1 MNISA
6 AVNQTIDKIPLGKIF
21 GYQVFPHYLNA
32 PDAVVRAVCRRVE
45 RQQLKRVAKGLFYTP
60 RQGILGD
67 VPLTDGERL
76 QDLQFKNG
84 RRVGY
89 ITGAALYNRLGL
101 STQIPKTITLAT
113 NRAAQTKDLGTIR
126 IKLVPTRAPISNS
139 TVPLLE
145 ILDVLRKV
153 KKMQD
158 ADVGKVLKVLA
169 QRLAELT
176 PDELRKIQRL
186 ALEYYSAATRALLGV
201 LLTQTMAEILPALRA
216 SINPTCRFNLGLDL
230 VEWLEASAW
239 NIRRNCTSIKMS
251 AWSSFKL
258 PQRISKSQLSTWK

>member
-6 AVNQTIDKIPLGKIF
+6 AVNKTIDKIPPGKIF
-21 GYQVFPHYLNA
+21 GYQVFSQYLNA

-60 RQGILGD
+60 RQGVLGE

-76 QDLQFKNG
+76 RDLQFKNG

-101 STQIPKTITLAT
+101 STQVPKTITLAT

-126 IKLVPTRAPISNS
+126 IKLVPTRAPISNL

-145 ILDVLRKV
+145 ILDVLRNAKKV
-153 KKMQD
+153 QD
-158 ADVGKVLKVLA
+158 VDVGKVLKVLA
-169 QRLAELT
+169 QRLAKLT
-176 PDELRKIQRL
+176 PNELRKIQRL
-186 ALEYYSAATRALLGV
+186 ALEYYSASTRALLGV
-201 LLTQTMAEILPALRA
+201 LLTRTKAEILPDLRA
-216 SINPTCRFNLGLDL
+216 SINPTSRFNPGLDL
-230 VEWLEASAW
+230 DDWPEATAW
-239 NIRRNCTSIKMS
+239 NIR
-251 AWSSFKL
+251 
-258 PQRISKSQLSTWK
+258 

>member
-6 AVNQTIDKIPLGKIF
+6 AVNKTIDKIPPGKIF
-21 GYQVFPHYLNA
+21 GYQVFPQYLNA

-60 RQGILGD
+60 RQGLLGE

-76 QDLQFKNG
+76 QYLQFKNA

-89 ITGAALYNRLGL
+89 ITGAALNNRFGL
-101 STQIPKTITLAT
+101 STQVPKTITLAT

-126 IKLVPTRAPISNS
+126 IKLVPTRAPINNL

-145 ILDVLRKV
+145 ILDVLRNAKKV
-153 KKMQD
+153 QD

-169 QRLAELT
+169 QRLTELA
-176 PDELRKIQRL
+176 PNELRKIQRL
-186 ALEYYSAATRALLGV
+186 ALQYYRASTRALLGV
-201 LLTQTMAEILPALRA
+201 LLTRTKAEIMPNLLS
-216 SINPTCRFNLGLDL
+216 SINPSSRFTPGLDL
-230 VEWLEASAW
+230 DDWPEATAW
-239 NIRRNCTSIKMS
+239 NIR
-251 AWSSFKL
+251 
-258 PQRISKSQLSTWK
+258 

>member
-6 AVNQTIDKIPLGKIF
+6 AVNKTIDKIPPGKIF
-21 GYQVFPHYLNA
+21 SYQFFPQYLNA

-60 RQGILGD
+60 RQGVLGE

-76 QDLQFKNG
+76 RDLQFKNG

-101 STQIPKTITLAT
+101 STQVPKTITLAT

-126 IKLVPTRAPISNS
+126 IKLVPTRAPISNL
-139 TVPLLE
+139 TVSLLE
-145 ILDVLRKV
+145 ILDVLRNAKKV
-153 KKMQD
+153 QD

-169 QRLAELT
+169 QRLAKLAPNE
-176 PDELRKIQRL
+176 IQRL
-186 ALEYYSAATRALLGV
+186 ALEYYSASTRALLGV
-201 LLTQTMAEILPALRA
+201 LLTRTKAEILPDLRA
-216 SINPTCRFNLGLDL
+216 SINPTSRFNPGLDL
-230 VEWLEASAW
+230 DDWPEATAW
-239 NIRRNCTSIKMS
+239 NIR
-251 AWSSFKL
+251 
-258 PQRISKSQLSTWK
+258 